1 MKLVRH
7 FGNHDLKYGF
17 SFESSYMPLMM
28 ESDEALNPDGESP
41 IFMPEFGHH
50 VNERRLLIV

>member
-1 MKLVRH
+1 MVRH

-17 SFESSYMPLMM
+17 SFESSYMPPMM
-28 ESDEALNPDGESP
+28 ESDEALNPDVESP